1 MSVVAIVQPVKA
13 LVGLDKHKIDNFVF
27 RYNKGATQKSVRM
40 Y

>member
-27 RYNKGATQKSVRM
+27 RYKVNASRGIG
-40 Y
+40 